1 MRNQIQQYWHGQ
13 YGCITNKNRN
23 TIYSNWIKQ
32 VGVKNKV
39 VLDGGAGTGIWG
51 YHALVHGADHV
62 IQVEWNDE
70 QIPFLE
76 NLRNNSEF
84 KDKITI
90 IHGDLR
96 TNFNYPE
103 PDIIILENIGSRFYN
118 EDIHGTTK
126 NLRDAWPNAKII
138 PDEGQLVISW
148 IEGKDDQYRDYGYNN
163 TENIK
168 NYNGVINVEMPDTWI
183 KEINKAY
190 DHFTKTPTITQIDP
204 NWWPDYISVDKSD
217 IFFLG
222 DPLFEFTSTSPEL
235 ANFATLQFFV
245 GIDNDMIT
253 TSKFGL
259 SVSSTY
265 ASIKTDN
272 TVKFECCNMAG
283 WPGNLYAEW
292 KASWL

>member
-96 TNFNYPE
+96 TNFNYP
-103 PDIIILENIGSRFYN
+103 
-118 EDIHGTTK
+118 
-126 NLRDAWPNAKII
+126 
-138 PDEGQLVISW
+138 
-148 IEGKDDQYRDYGYNN
+148 
-163 TENIK
+163 
-168 NYNGVINVEMPDTWI
+168 
-183 KEINKAY
+183 
-190 DHFTKTPTITQIDP
+190 
-204 NWWPDYISVDKSD
+204 
-217 IFFLG
+217 
-222 DPLFEFTSTSPEL
+222 
-235 ANFATLQFFV
+235 
-245 GIDNDMIT
+245 
-253 TSKFGL
+253 
-259 SVSSTY
+259 
-265 ASIKTDN
+265 
-272 TVKFECCNMAG
+272 
-283 WPGNLYAEW
+283 
-292 KASWL
+292 